1 MSCAL
6 KNAAGDSV
14 GVADP
19 SREAGDLSGRG
30 GAGAGELGGQG
41 QMVKGPDT
49 PCLNQ
54 AQGLDSIGRGSAFEE
69 PA

>member
-1 MSCAL
+1 
-6 KNAAGDSV
+6 
-14 GVADP
+14 
-19 SREAGDLSGRG
+19 
-30 GAGAGELGGQG
+30 
-41 QMVKGPDT
+41 MVKGPDT